1 MKDYIDDIL
10 KGTAMEEVQIIKT
23 TSKPQPTPVPD
34 TTEKVKSKQAPS
46 KRTAKT
52 TATPSSIVSKKA
64 GTIKFVP
71 NPNIGSRRGPDFA
84 SIRVPK
90 EFTEALLVLFDNGK
104 LTLIMDEVI
113 CDYLNRNR
121 TALAQKYQAKNPFTT
136 KAD

>member
-23 TSKPQPTPVPD
+23 TSKPQPTS
-34 TTEKVKSKQAPS
+34 TTIPQKIEKVTPKKTPAKIATAP
-46 KRTAKT
+46 T
-52 TATPSSIVSKKA
+52 SIVSKKA
-64 GTIKFVP
+64 GKIKFIP
-71 NPNIGSRRGPDFA
+71 NPNIGSRRGPEFA

-90 EFTEALLVLFDNGK
+90 EFTEALSVLFDGGK

-121 TALAQKYQAKNPFTT
+121 AALAEKYRAKNPFDQ
-136 KAD
+136 KSI

>member
-23 TSKPQPTPVPD
+23 TSKPQPTSTTIPKK
-34 TTEKVKSKQAPS
+34 TEKVTPKKIP
-46 KRTAKT
+46 AKIVGTPT
-52 TATPSSIVSKKA
+52 TTVSKKS
-64 GTIKFVP
+64 GKIKFVP
-71 NPNIGSRRGPDFA
+71 NPNIGSRRGLEFA

-90 EFTEALLVLFDNGK
+90 EFTDALIVLFDGGK

-121 TALAQKYQAKNPFTT
+121 AVLEEKYRAKNPFDQ
-136 KAD
+136 KSN

>member
-23 TSKPQPTPVPD
+23 TSKPQSTTTPEKI
-34 TTEKVKSKQAPS
+34 EKVTLK
-46 KRTAKT
+46 KT
-52 TATPSSIVSKKA
+52 PTKIIPTTTSIVSKKA
-64 GTIKFVP
+64 GKIKFVP
-71 NPNIGSRRGPDFA
+71 NPNIGSRRGPEFA

-90 EFTEALLVLFDNGK
+90 EFTEALSVLFDGGK

-121 TALAQKYQAKNPFTT
+121 AVLAEKYRAKNPFDQ
-136 KAD
+136 KSN

>member
-23 TSKPQPTPVPD
+23 TSKPQSTTTPKKI
-34 TTEKVKSKQAPS
+34 EKVTSKKSPTKVAPPPTS
-46 KRTAKT
+46 V
-52 TATPSSIVSKKA
+52 VSKKA
-64 GTIKFVP
+64 GKIKFVP
-71 NPNIGSRRGPDFA
+71 NPNIGSRRGPEFA

-90 EFTEALLVLFDNGK
+90 EFTEALSVLFDGGK

-121 TALAQKYQAKNPFTT
+121 AALAEKYRAKNPFDQ
-136 KAD
+136 KSN

>member
-23 TSKPQPTPVPD
+23 TSKAQPTL
-34 TTEKVKSKQAPS
+34 TTTPKKVEKVTPKKTPS
-46 KRTAKT
+46 KIVTAPT
-52 TATPSSIVSKKA
+52 SVVSKKS
-64 GTIKFVP
+64 GKIKFVP
-71 NPNIGSRRGPDFA
+71 NPNIGSRRGPEFA

-90 EFTEALLVLFDNGK
+90 EFTDALSVLFDGGK

-121 TALAQKYQAKNPFTT
+121 AALAEKYRAKNPFDS
-136 KAD
+136 KSN

>member
-23 TSKPQPTPVPD
+23 TSKAQPIPKTLP
-34 TTEKVKSKQAPS
+34 KKSPKAIS
-46 KRTAKT
+46 KK
-52 TATPSSIVSKKA
+52 TATKIIATPFTVVSSKSGK
-64 GTIKFVP
+64 IKFVP

-90 EFTEALLVLFDNGK
+90 EFTDALSVLFDGGK

-121 TALAQKYQAKNPFTT
+121 AALAEKYRAKNPFDQ
-136 KAD
+136 KSN

>member
-23 TSKPQPTPVPD
+23 TSKPQPTSTTIPKK
-34 TTEKVKSKQAPS
+34 TEKVTPKKIP
-46 KRTAKT
+46 AK
-52 TATPSSIVSKKA
+52 
-64 GTIKFVP
+64 
-71 NPNIGSRRGPDFA
+71 

-90 EFTEALLVLFDNGK
+90 EFTDALIVLFDGGK

-121 TALAQKYQAKNPFTT
+121 AVLEEKYRAKNPFDQ
-136 KAD
+136 KSN